1 MDIDP
6 LVGLYENINPTETN
20 QPWSFPVSLWPI
32 IPMINISIFVPD
44 VLTYVNL
51 DYFCNALRRKK
62 LTWNIYY
69 KHTHQ
74 VAMPVH
80 SKLKYFIVCVCE
92 YILIFPT
99 LQVC

>member
-51 DYFCNALRRKK
+51 
-62 LTWNIYY
+62 
-69 KHTHQ
+69 
-74 VAMPVH
+74 
-80 SKLKYFIVCVCE
+80 E
-92 YILIFPT
+92 
-99 LQVC
+99 